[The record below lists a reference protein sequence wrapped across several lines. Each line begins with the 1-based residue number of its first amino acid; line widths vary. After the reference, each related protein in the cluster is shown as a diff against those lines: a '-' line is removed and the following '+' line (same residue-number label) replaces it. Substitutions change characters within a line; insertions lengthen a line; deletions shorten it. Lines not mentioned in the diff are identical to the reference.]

1 MIASL
6 NDLIFQDNSSENKE
20 ENLTN
25 ACYDSAT
32 YHVRG
37 EEVCIETPFLITTN
51 LESRSERAGDREDL
65 ILFEVPSVS
74 PEEMIAA
81 ENKVCH

>member
-1 MIASL
+1 MNGIL
-6 NDLIFQDNSSENKE
+6 FQDNSSENKE

-65 ILFEVPSVS
+65 ILFEVSSVS